1 MKREIIFRGKRLD
14 NCEWVYGDLEYSRI
28 TEAVFIHTYDPI
40 TKEYARQ
47 FRVEPN
53 TVGQFTGLTDKNDKK
68 IFEGDIVKGQWFYD
82 KEMSP
87 HPVCF
92 HERQLQWVIQLPNCI
107 VPFYEMDTIEVVG
120 NIHDNPELI
129 KTKQQ

>member
-53 TVGQFTGLTDKNDKK
+53 TVGQFTGLTDKKGTK
-68 IFEGDIVKGQWFYD
+68 IFEGDIIKRKLFTWRVFYFD
-82 KEMSP
+82 RCAGFYISNDMTTSP
-87 HPVCF
+87 SSITPITNDIIRRY
-92 HERQLQWVIQLPNCI
+92 EVI
-107 VPFYEMDTIEVVG
+107 G
-120 NIHDNPELI
+120 NIYDNPSLLEEN
-129 KTKQQ
+129 